1 MIRLVV
7 QGEPIAKARPRFSKG
22 HTYTPKKTQ
31 DYEKL
36 IKETFIRSGQIME
49 TGTLEATI
57 KCYFK
62 IPKSATKGKLL
73 AMQHN
78 VVRPTKRPDLDNIIK
93 GILDGL
99 NGQAYKDDSQIV
111 QLTAAKYYSDMP
123 RVEIMISEVSI
134 T

>member
-1 MIRLVV
+1 MIRLVI

-22 HTYTPKKTQ
+22 FVCTPQKTK

-36 IKETFIRSGQIME
+36 IKETFIRSGQSAE
-49 TGTLEATI
+49 TGMLEATI

-78 VVRPTKRPDLDNIIK
+78 IVRPTKRPDLDNIIK
-93 GILDGL
+93 GVLDGL
-99 NGQAYKDDSQIV
+99 NGQAYKDDSQV
-111 QLTAAKYYSDMP
+111 VELTASKYYSDMP
-123 RVEIMISEVSI
+123 RVEIMIREVSI